1 MTTPTKTNFS
11 TIACA
16 GAAALVASTAL
27 ASAQTI
33 TINSFGGAYEEAHR
47 ACIIDRFEEETGAQV
62 QIVTAYS
69 ADAFA
74 QLRAQ
79 REAPQFDVIHFSGG
93 QEIVGAQE
101 GLLSPIEEGQLSN
114 AADLYD
120 FAKTNLAAGEGPAYS
135 IAALGL
141 VYNSDSAP
149 STPTSWADLL
159 DDEFANHTV
168 VTDIANGYGML
179 SFLMLNQVMGGDL
192 DNIQP
197 GLDAITTMLDNGAV
211 VVNTSP
217 EIQQE
222 FAQNEA
228 WVASYASDYAF
239 TLRNAGLPAVFA
251 QGEEGTPASFITANL
266 VAGRDN
272 QELALRFIDISI
284 SKEAQECFAGALR
297 YTPTNATVELS
308 DEVAADVIYGP
319 EAVAGLIRF
328 DPQVIEANRSAW
340 MDEWNRTIAR

>member
-1 MTTPTKTNFS
+1 MKTINKQAIS
-11 TIACA
+11 VT
-16 GAAALVASTAL
+16 AALLASTAW
-27 ASAQTI
+27 ASAETI

-47 ACIIDRFEEETGAQV
+47 ACIIDPFEEETGASV

-79 REAPQFDVIHFSGG
+79 RDAPQFDVIHFSGG

-101 GLLSPIEEGQLSN
+101 GLLSPIDESALSN
-114 AADLYD
+114 AANLYD
-120 FAKTNLAAGEGPAYS
+120 FAKTNLGGGEGPAYS

-141 VYNSDSAP
+141 VYNSDKAP
-149 STPTSWADLL
+149 SAPTSWADLL
-159 DDEFANHTV
+159 DEAYANHIV

-192 DNIQP
+192 DDIEP
-197 GLDAITTMLDNGAV
+197 GLEAITTMLENGAV

-222 FAQNEA
+222 FAQNDA

-239 TLRNAGLPAVFA
+239 TLRKAGLPAVFSR
-251 QGEEGTPASFITANL
+251 GEEGTPASFITANL
-266 VAGRDN
+266 VAGRPN
-272 QELALRFIDISI
+272 QELALKFIDMSI
-284 SKEAQECFAGALR
+284 SKSAQECFAEALR
-297 YTPTNATVELS
+297 YTPTNSTVELN

-328 DPQVIEANRSAW
+328 DPQVIEAHRAEW
-340 MDEWNRTIAR
+340 IHAWNRTLAR